1 MADFGK
7 KDTLVHKFLQAL
19 KSLAEMT
26 GVSVEG
32 QSTDSVAELSETF
45 AAGCEQV
52 SAALKETAGSIRE
65 VGRVLEEMLQHER
78 EQEERWP
85 QATRSKAKSEGTQG
99 GPRQEKTEKSEKKRV
114 AYFLCAQNHYVRD
127 CLFREGYI
135 MREGSTTSF
144 SAMRVL

>member
-7 KDTLVHKFLQAL
+7 RETLVQKFLQAL
-19 KSLAEMT
+19 KPLAEMT

-32 QSTDSVAELSETF
+32 QTTNSVAKLSETF

-78 EQEERWP
+78 EQEERRSR
-85 QATRSKAKSEGTQG
+85 ATRSKANSEGTQG
-99 GPRQEKTEKSEKKRV
+99 GPRQEKTEK
-114 AYFLCAQNHYVRD
+114 
-127 CLFREGYI
+127 
-135 MREGSTTSF
+135 
-144 SAMRVL
+144 